1 MHLPFKVSALHKNF
15 EELSLDDFNNGTVLL
30 LDKPLT
36 WTSFQAVNKLKYYI
50 LKKFGIKKIKIGHA
64 GTLDPLATGL
74 LIICTGKETKN
85 IHIYQGQKKEYTGTF
100 CLGATTP
107 TYDLES
113 EIDAHFPTQHNTTDL
128 INEVKNSFVGE
139 ITQTPPSHSAVKV
152 NGVRAYKT
160 ARQGI
165 EVEIPSRTIT
175 IYDFEISN
183 YNLPNIDFK
192 VTCSKGTYIRT
203 LANDFGKKLQSGAHL
218 SQLRRTKIGDFSL

>member
-1 MHLPFKVSALHKNF
+1 MLLPFKVITLQNNF
-15 EELSLDDFNNGTVLL
+15 ENLSLDDFLKGTVLL
-30 LDKPLT
+30 VDKPYT
-36 WTSFQAVNKLKYYI
+36 WTSFQVVNKLKYYI

-113 EIDAHFPTQHNTTDL
+113 EIDAHFPTQHISTDL
-128 INEVKNSFVGE
+128 MNEVRESFLGE
-139 ITQTPPSHSAVKV
+139 ITQVPPSHSAVKV

-183 YNLPNIDFK
+183 INLPNIDFK
-192 VTCSKGTYIRT
+192 VSCSKGTYIRT
-203 LANDFGKKLQSGAHL
+203 LANDFGLKLNSGAHL
-218 SQLRRTKIGDFSL
+218 IQLRRTKIGDFSV